1 MNSLPAEEYSEDVG
15 LDSVDN
21 SASAAVSADA
31 GAGSALSGSEL
42 TEYMLRIRN
51 RRNLALKADAIDQ
64 NEPTNQKVRAN
75 WSLDDGADGNG
86 NGNGNGFNT
95 RSMQNYSQQ
104 DTSNAEKYVM
114 NSAGRNY
121 TESSSRDRSRN
132 TAPRSS
138 SHRGGG
144 GGGAASATSEDRED
158 GEDGEEN
165 ESSTDHS
172 NQDSHPANYR
182 KEISHSSRKDDMPAV
197 SDTVD
202 DDSAPPES
210 NEGADEGEVEE
221 EEDEAEQLLAAL
233 GGR

>member
-1 MNSLPAEEYSEDVG
+1 MNSLPADESSDAAG

-21 SASAAVSADA
+21 SASAALSTDA
-31 GAGSALSGSEL
+31 VAGSALSGNEL

-64 NEPTNQKVRAN
+64 NEPTNQNVRAN

-86 NGNGNGFNT
+86 NGNGSGFNT
-95 RSMQNYSQQ
+95 RSVQNYSQQ
-104 DTSNAEKYVM
+104 DTSNADKHGV
-114 NSAGRNY
+114 NIGGRNY
-121 TESSSRDRSRN
+121 SESSSRDRSRN

-138 SHRGGG
+138 SRRG
-144 GGGAASATSEDRED
+144 GGGAASAITEDRED

-172 NQDSHPANYR
+172 NQDSHSANYR
-182 KEISHSSRKDDMPAV
+182 KEISCSSRKDDMPAV
-197 SDTVD
+197 SDAVD